1 MINEN
6 ELTSS
11 SLSEQPSDEPN
22 KKLDSTRTVSTLLN
36 NFISER
42 NSWQFRKR
50 LDFKKSACSNISIDI
65 YAKSNLNQETEQTKP
80 HYIREYQLKKGKKRR
95 LMMI

>member
-1 MINEN
+1 MNIFQSLKYILFVIYSSQHIRGSAMINEN

-42 NSWQFRKR
+42 NS
-50 LDFKKSACSNISIDI
+50 
-65 YAKSNLNQETEQTKP
+65 
-80 HYIREYQLKKGKKRR
+80 
-95 LMMI
+95 